1 VPLVASQLL
10 AAANKWS
17 IRKALVESLSSA
29 RRRKRERM
37 RKAEMPSKIN
47 FFRFLEKS
55 DIFEKFLLGG
65 ASVDDSRS
73 YSSWGGFRFILE
85 LLCKKMSF

>member
-1 VPLVASQLL
+1 
-10 AAANKWS
+10 
-17 IRKALVESLSSA
+17 
-29 RRRKRERM
+29 
-37 RKAEMPSKIN
+37 
-47 FFRFLEKS
+47 LEKS

-85 LLCKKMSF
+85 LLCKKMKVTEYKLKNYGHAIRKLIVSVGVKKI